1 MLANIQ
7 YLLIFNGLED
17 FNLNLFQYQITE
29 GCIIYKRE
37 SCQPQCKLFKHWVGP
52 AGQRLSEWPR
62 TEKGSSWMSQGF

>member
-29 GCIIYKRE
+29 DCIIY
-37 SCQPQCKLFKHWVGP
+37 
-52 AGQRLSEWPR
+52 
-62 TEKGSSWMSQGF
+62 